1 MEISLENIRSTL
13 QELSSIEGQV
23 AAQKF
28 HKEKIK
34 TYGIKMPVIK
44 YLAKEWFKEVKPKGK
59 APIFSL
65 GKDLIKSGNIEEA
78 MIAIEWSYMLKNQ
91 FEEADFYL
99 FESWISNYIN
109 AWSTCDNF
117 CNNTVGAFLMKHPSY
132 ISHLKRW
139 ATAESRWLQRAS
151 SVSLIVPARNGLFL
165 EDIFEIAELQLS
177 SNDDLVQ
184 KGYGWALKVSSKKNL
199 QPVYEYVKNRKSV
212 MPRTA
217 LRYAIENFPIEL
229 KNDIMNR

>member
-1 MEISLENIRSTL
+1 MEISLKNIRTKL

-23 AAQKF
+23 ATQRF

-44 YLAKEWFKEVKPKGK
+44 SLAKEWFKEIKPKGK
-59 APIFSL
+59 TSIFSL
-65 GKDLIKSGNIEEA
+65 GEELLKSGIIEEA

-91 FEEADFYL
+91 FEESDFYL

-109 AWSTCDNF
+109 SWSTCDNF
-117 CNNTVGAFLMKHPSY
+117 CNNTIGAFLIKYPSY
-132 ISHLKRW
+132 ISRLKTW
-139 ATAESRWLQRAS
+139 ATAENKWLQRAS

-165 EDIFEIAELQLS
+165 EDIFEIVELQLN

-199 QPVYEYVKNRKSV
+199 QPVYQFVKNRKDI

-217 LRYAIENFPIEL
+217 LRYAIENFPIDL
-229 KNDIMNR
+229 KNDIMNC